1 MIWPSQLNCV
11 KGINSLVSTFLWLY
25 YQVIRELREE
35 VEKLRMMLKDQG
47 GSLGG
52 TASNPSSTQ
61 DVEMLKE
68 KLSISENLMQEMS
81 KTWEQKLAESEKLHQ
96 VSDSHFIGSCYVI
109 LSWLTGTSE
118 GTGGHGDISKVSWY
132 RSAAG

>member
-96 VSDSHFIGSCYVI
+96 GKRFTLYWFMLRNSLMVNRNVRRYWRTWGYQ
-109 LSWLTGTSE
+109 
-118 GTGGHGDISKVSWY
+118 
-132 RSAAG
+132 